1 MIDPVLIV
9 DYGMGNVASVLNAFT
24 RLGVKARLSDR
35 PQEISAARSLV
46 LPGVGAF
53 GEAVEE
59 IDRRDLRKPIVGA
72 VRGGASLLGI
82 CLGMQ
87 LLFDVSDENEGTQ
100 GLGLL
105 HGRVRRLPGG
115 VRVPH
120 IGWNQIEDLRP
131 APILKGLEPGEHLYF
146 VHSYYVEPLPELVVA
161 WVDYGLRFAAVAG
174 SGKVWGIQPH
184 PEKSQRPGETIL
196 RNFIGLSDTGGK
208 SGEICA

>member
-87 LLFDVSDENEGTQ
+87 LLFDVSDENEGKQ

-131 APILKGLEPGEHLYF
+131 APILEGLGAAVVGSPF
-146 VHSYYVEPLPELVVA
+146 PDVA
-161 WVDYGLRFAAVAG
+161 WITYSAAFAIIG
-174 SGKVWGIQPH
+174 
-184 PEKSQRPGETIL
+184 
-196 RNFIGLSDTGGK
+196 FIAAMAAFKRMEPYFAES
-208 SGEICA
+208 I